1 MTPAEVR
8 DYFSKIPKDSL
19 PTVPTEVE
27 VQIITQHPKWTEK
40 RLNASKTFSM
50 AMPKRVNDGEDFA
63 RLARMYSQDGS
74 ARNGGE
80 LGLSGRNQWVKPF
93 ADVAFSLNDPKKVSK
108 IVKTEFGYH
117 IIQLIEKRGD
127 KVKCASHSAQ
137 ARD

>member
-1 MTPAEVR
+1 
-8 DYFSKIPKDSL
+8 
-19 PTVPTEVE
+19 
-27 VQIITQHPKWTEK
+27 
-40 RLNASKTFSM
+40 
-50 AMPKRVNDGEDFA
+50 
-63 RLARMYSQDGS
+63 MYSQDGS

-127 KVKCASHSAQ
+127 KVNARHILLKPEIKSEEVERLPLALRLYRHGHPRPKSSHSRMLLANFLTTRYEKQ
-137 ARD
+137 PRSYGANESHAT